1 MSRMDDGAQ
10 SEITVEKL
18 TDGSTWIR
26 GPRDARI
33 VLNRRTADVMRMQFG
48 GYLLGEM
55 MARTIVALDEAVDK
69 ARPFAIAIDADAQ
82 SGYEP
87 QVRTLV
93 TNWLLKRRDQLQ
105 PGHVLG
111 AAPFVKMWMQMLN
124 LSLGSKVFQLYE
136 DRAEFDRNVGKVIRE
151 SERMR
156 AARRS

>member
-1 MSRMDDGAQ
+1 MVDGAQ

-18 TDGSTWIR
+18 GDGSTWIR
-26 GPRDARI
+26 GPREARI
-33 VLNRRTADVMRMQFG
+33 VLNRRIADVMRMQFG

-55 MARTIVALDEAVDK
+55 MALTLTALDEAVEK
-69 ARPFAIAIDADAQ
+69 EKTFAIAIDAEAQ

-93 TNWLLKRRDQLQ
+93 TNWLLKHKNQLQ

-111 AAPFVKMWMQMLN
+111 SAPLVKMWMQMLN
-124 LSLGSKVFQLYE
+124 LSLGSKVFQIHE
-136 DRAEFDRNVGKVIRE
+136 DRAEFDRNVGKVVRE

>member
-1 MSRMDDGAQ
+1 MSDGTHP
-10 SEITVEKL
+10 EITVEKL
-18 TDGSTWIR
+18 SDGSTWIR
-26 GPRDARI
+26 GPREARI

-55 MARTIVALDEAVDK
+55 MVQTLAALDEALDRE
-69 ARPFAIAIDADAQ
+69 RPFAIAIDADAQ

-93 TNWLLKRRDQLQ
+93 TQWLLKRREQLQ

-111 AAPFVKMWMQMLN
+111 AAPMVKMWMQMLN
-124 LSLGSKVFQLYE
+124 LSLGSKVFHVYE
-136 DRAEFDRNVGKVIRE
+136 DRAEFDRNVGKVVRE